1 MSKGGCAALEAGG
14 MVIAALSAQAMIR
27 GLFSQ
32 DSEPLGGVLNG
43 VPGGLAGRLTL
54 LGLIALAG
62 TASGGWAHIR
72 QEPARQHQKNAEEQ
86 S

>member
-1 MSKGGCAALEAGG
+1 MRRGGYAALEAGG
-14 MVIAALSAQAMIR
+14 LVIAALSAQAMIR
-27 GLFSQ
+27 GLFDQ
-32 DSEPLGGVLNG
+32 DSEPLGGVLDG

-54 LGLIALAG
+54 LGIIALAG

-72 QEPARQHQKNAEEQ
+72 QESENAEER